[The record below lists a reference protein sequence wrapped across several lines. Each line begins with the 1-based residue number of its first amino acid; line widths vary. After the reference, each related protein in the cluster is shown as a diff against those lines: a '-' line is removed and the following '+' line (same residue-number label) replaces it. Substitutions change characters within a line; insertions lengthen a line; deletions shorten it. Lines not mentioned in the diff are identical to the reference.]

1 MMRAYVNS
9 LFLFGLLVLTPIVGS
24 VQVQNRYSLG
34 DKLTYA
40 ENKTSTTV
48 NLLTGETTV
57 KQEETI
63 YTEHIV
69 ELDDPLTNAN
79 VEIEKIYSFV
89 RFTPADERAAR
100 RLLSQVTR
108 GNLRKVVDSPSDFSI
123 GDRWKDKLVENTDRY
138 TIVTCIYNSD
148 EYDTEVIIF
157 DVEFIGT
164 ISVLT
169 YGTPVHSWIK
179 KEVDV
184 QTGVLLFKEE
194 INKSTIINNRKTEVI
209 VKKLIKR
216 KTHNHEL

>member
-1 MMRAYVNS
+1 MHAYVNS

-79 VEIEKIYSFV
+79 GEIEKIYSFV

-100 RLLSQVTR
+100 RLLSQITR
-108 GNLRKVVDSPSDFSI
+108 ENLEKAVDSPYDFSI
-123 GDRWKDKLVENTDRY
+123 SDRWKDKLVENTNRY
-138 TIVTCIYNSD
+138 TIVTRIYNSD

-169 YGTPVHSWIK
+169 YDTPVHSWIK
-179 KEVDV
+179 KEVDL